1 MDSDRIA
8 RVIKELEDIA
18 DEGSKMPPLGG
29 DFGAAHIT
37 NLGKVAGAIDI
48 LTEVKASEALIQI
61 VSKVKAKR
69 N

>member
-1 MDSDRIA
+1 M
-8 RVIKELEDIA
+8 
-18 DEGSKMPPLGG
+18 
-29 DFGAAHIT
+29 HIT

-61 VSKVKAKR
+61 VNKGEVEEELKIIRFA